1 MHFTTTLFRRI
12 CIMSLRRLYG
22 LAPGARPRSPGG
34 KRRGLYRAR
43 FRDIRSL
50 DIHALGTRAA
60 AAVEFVLCTPLLIV
74 LLGGAHDLGLAQY
87 SRATLANAVA
97 AGAEYAYL
105 TGPPVTATNVQN
117 VVIKTSFL
125 TSTNL
130 IVTVTGPTGYCVT
143 GTGPTKSGAA
153 YGSVC
158 SDGSTA
164 GLYVVITATYTNT
177 GIMSGFMAA
186 SSYALTESAT
196 VMLK

>member
-1 MHFTTTLFRRI
+1 M
-12 CIMSLRRLYG
+12 
-22 LAPGARPRSPGG
+22 LAGMRWLNIPV
-34 KRRGLYRAR
+34 
-43 FRDIRSL
+43 
-50 DIHALGTRAA
+50 LGTRAA
-60 AAVEFVLCTPLLIV
+60 AAVEFVLCTPLLVV

-105 TGPPVTATNVQN
+105 TGQSVTATNVQS
-117 VVIKTSFL
+117 VVTKTSFL
-125 TSTNL
+125 TAANL
-130 IVTVTGPTGYCVT
+130 SVTVTGPTGYCVT

-164 GLYVVITATYTNT
+164 GLYVVITATYTNS

-186 SSYALTESAT
+186 ASYALTETAT